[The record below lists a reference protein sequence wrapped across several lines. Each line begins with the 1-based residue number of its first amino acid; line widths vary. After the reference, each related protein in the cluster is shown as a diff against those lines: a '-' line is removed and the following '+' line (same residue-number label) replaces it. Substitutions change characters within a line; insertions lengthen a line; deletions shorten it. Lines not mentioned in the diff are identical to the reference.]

1 MGDSVATTDMQTLT
15 STCVPHTSSIAIAIA
30 IAIAIRNS
38 QVLTLVGYLHICYQ
52 PYFTHIINSALTK
65 NPKMLRMYIPI
76 LRLCL
81 VGGTMLF
88 ARYFFSGSAE
98 EHFPEVQDIDAAT
111 GTFHP
116 PKHSWRPQACFS

>member
-1 MGDSVATTDMQTLT
+1 MGASFATTDMQTLT
-15 STCVPHTSSIAIAIA
+15 STSVQTRHRHRHRNLQSPSPSPLQF
-30 IAIAIRNS
+30 AIRNS

-116 PKHSWRPQACFS
+116 PK